1 MASIPACHAGDR
13 GSIPRRGTN
22 FCYQLFGHISFYT
35 IILWWSG
42 VDIGVQREGYL
53 LLPRYCS
60 QLMQLMTTNA
70 SRYGNWPAHSSHYFL
85 PIPIPIPMI
94 PSTTL
99 VALGCLSQWLILS
112 SHLFIFALCTV
123 HSHVDTILFTTHR
136 VIYIYIYIS
145 INLHHPFVWQC
156 YTWSFRMPWFTTQHG
171 RLERQSF
178 LSLAQLGQDEV
189 SVVEP
194 PTHSCALTI

>member
-22 FCYQLFGHISFYT
+22 FCYQLFGHITFYT

-70 SRYGNWPAHSSHYFL
+70 SRCGNWPAHSSHYFL

-94 PSTTL
+94 PSTAL
-99 VALGCLSQWLILS
+99 VALGCHSQWLILS
-112 SHLFIFALCTV
+112 SHLFIFALCTA

-136 VIYIYIYIS
+136 VIYIYI
-145 INLHHPFVWQC
+145 NLHHPFVWQC
-156 YTWSFRMPWFTTQHG
+156 YTWSFWMPWFTTQHG
-171 RLERQSF
+171 RLEWQSF

-194 PTHSCALTI
+194 PTHSCALTT